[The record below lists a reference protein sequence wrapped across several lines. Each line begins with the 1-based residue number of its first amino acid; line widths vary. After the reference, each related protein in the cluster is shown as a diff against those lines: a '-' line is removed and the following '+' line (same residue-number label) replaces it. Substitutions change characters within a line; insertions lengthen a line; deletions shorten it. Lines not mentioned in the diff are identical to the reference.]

1 MRIAMLG
8 WEFPP
13 FVSGGLGV
21 HCFELTRA
29 LCRKGVEIDFFMPVS
44 GKKIAPSCPRLRII
58 EVAKTELAPYL
69 TFSKKG
75 KQAGYGDNLIAAVNE
90 YWAKCEDT
98 VVREAAIRRYDALH
112 SHDWLTSRPG
122 ATLKK
127 KLSIPLVQTFHST
140 EFDRTSW
147 PWDYVLDVERAA
159 AENADLIIA
168 VSRRTREQVCRLGA
182 QADKIRVVYNGVDR
196 ERFAGSQ
203 VDVRMVSALKRD
215 RKVVLFLGRLTEQK
229 GPVQFL
235 HAAKQVLLAE
245 PNTLF
250 VIAGKGEL
258 LPLLIN
264 MSIVLGISSN
274 VKFLGYVPEEEQ
286 SKIYKIADVYVMPST
301 SEPFGITALEA
312 MSSGVPVIVSKTSG
326 VAEVAKSAIKVDF
339 WDIKMMAQ
347 KIVAVLRYAPLSR
360 AMVRLSNGDT
370 SEHTWE
376 KAADGT
382 IRVYGEAISK
392 YGKQGPS

>member
-29 LCRKGVEIDFFMPVS
+29 LCSKGAEIDFFMPVCG
-44 GKKIAPSCPRLRII
+44 GKIDAPHPSLRII
-58 EVAKTELAPYL
+58 EVAKTELQPYL
-69 TFSKKG
+69 FFSKKG
-75 KQAGYGDNLIAAVNE
+75 QRASYGDNLIAAVSA
-90 YWAKCEDT
+90 YWKLCEEA
-98 VVREAAIRRYDALH
+98 VARESAAGRGYELIH
-112 SHDWLTSRPG
+112 THDWLTSSPG
-122 ATLKK
+122 AS
-127 KLSIPLVQTFHST
+127 LSRSLRIPLVQTFHST
-140 EFDRTSW
+140 EFDRTSS
-147 PWDYVLDVERAA
+147 PWDYILGVERAA
-159 AENADLIIA
+159 AANADLIIA
-168 VSRRTREQVCRLGA
+168 VSRRTREQVERLGVPEG
-182 QADKIRVVYNGVDR
+182 KIRVVYNGVDK
-196 ERFAGSQ
+196 ERFA
-203 VDVRMVSALKRD
+203 SAAVEPHRISGFKRG

-235 HAAKQVLLAE
+235 HAAKKVLSVE
-245 PNTLF
+245 PDTQF

-264 MSIVLGISSN
+264 MTISLGIANS

-286 SKIYKIADVYVMPST
+286 RKIYKIADVYVMPST

-326 VAEVAKSAIKVDF
+326 VAEVAKSTIKVDF
-339 WDIKMMAQ
+339 WDINMMAQ
-347 KIVAVLRYAPLSR
+347 KIVAVLRYSPLSR
-360 AMVRLSNGDT
+360 AMSRLSSDEAGLY
-370 SEHTWE
+370 TWG

-382 IRVYGEAISK
+382 LQVYNEAIAK
-392 YGKQGPS
+392 YRR